1 MLSNHKPQPG
11 RNAMRGWIRRR
22 VLRLALVTTG
32 LLAVAGGIAYATIPD
47 SGNVFHACML
57 NNIGTVRLID
67 RSLPSGSLMSHC
79 TSFETEVAW
88 NQTGQQ
94 GPPGVQGP
102 AGPAGP
108 AGPTGPSDAY
118 VAQPTGADCCPV
130 LTKDRTEVARLT
142 LPAGSY
148 VLTAKASIQNTR
160 YDPDAPIS
168 ATCEIHYADRYSE
181 HPGDAS
187 FAVVDNYPKMIE
199 PLAMVQS
206 FTLATEGT
214 ATLNCDAYV
223 VSSAGFQSP
232 VRTIVHE
239 MSLAA
244 IKVGAIH

>member
-1 MLSNHKPQPG
+1 MNRHLH
-11 RNAMRGWIRRR
+11 RRALR
-22 VLRLALVTTG
+22 VSLVAG
-32 LLAVAGGIAYATIPD
+32 LLLAVAGGVAYATIPD
-47 SGNVFHACML
+47 SGKVFHACML
-57 NNIGTVRLID
+57 NNVGTVRLID
-67 RSLPSGSLMSHC
+67 QSLPSGSPMSHC
-79 TSFETEVAW
+79 TSFETAVAW

-94 GPPGVQGP
+94 GPPGLQGP
-102 AGPAGP
+102 AGPE
-108 AGPTGPSDAY
+108 GPTGPSDAY
-118 VAQPTGADCCPV
+118 VVQPTGADCCPV

-160 YDPDAPIS
+160 YDPDAPVS
-168 ATCEIHYADRYSE
+168 ATCEIHYADQYSE

-187 FAVVDNYPKMIE
+187 FTVVDNYPKMIA

-206 FTLATEGT
+206 FTLATEGS

-223 VSSAGFQSP
+223 VSPTGLQSP
-232 VRTIVHE
+232 VRTVVHE

>member
-1 MLSNHKPQPG
+1 MKKYF
-11 RNAMRGWIRRR
+11 RTRT
-22 VLRLALVTTG
+22 LRIALVSG
-32 LLAVAGGIAYATIPD
+32 VLLAVAGSVAYATIPD
-47 SGNVFHACML
+47 GGKVFHACML
-57 NNIGTVRLID
+57 NNVGTMRLID
-67 RSLPSGSLMSHC
+67 QSLPSGSLMSHC
-79 TSFETEVAW
+79 TSFETAVAW

-94 GPPGVQGP
+94 GLPGLQGP
-102 AGPAGP
+102 AGPQGSEGP

-118 VAQPTGADCCPV
+118 AVQPAGADCCPV

-148 VLTAKASIQNTR
+148 VLTGKASIQNTV
-160 YDPDAPIS
+160 YDPDAPVT

-187 FAVVDNYPKMIE
+187 FTVVDNYPKTTS
-199 PLAMVQS
+199 PLAMVQA
-206 FTLATEGT
+206 FTLATEGS

-223 VSSAGFQSP
+223 ASASGLQSP
-232 VRTIVHE
+232 VRTVVHE